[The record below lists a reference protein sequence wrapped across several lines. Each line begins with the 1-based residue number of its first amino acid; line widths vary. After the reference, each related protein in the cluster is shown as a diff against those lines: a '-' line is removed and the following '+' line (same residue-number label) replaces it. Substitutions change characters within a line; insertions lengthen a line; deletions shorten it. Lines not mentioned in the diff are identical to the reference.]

1 MSKYIILTKA
11 LLKNGYGL
19 SNGDKKKKIKATII
33 AAAIVAACIPTIIA
47 FIYFIESAYDML
59 YKINQEGLIFI
70 VGINFT
76 FIFIFF
82 FGIFYSL
89 NVMYFSKDIEK
100 LLPLPLKPWHIIASK
115 FTITLL
121 YEYLTEAAILLPLF
135 IIYGLKGHMGVIYYV
150 CSIILFL
157 TIPIIPLSIASILNI
172 LIMRFTNIG
181 NHKDLL
187 KIIGG
192 ILAMFLAIAF
202 NIKMQKL
209 ANLGMNQQQIL
220 NILSQGNNSLVG
232 ISSKIFPGVSEAV
245 KAMVF
250 NGTLIGLKNIILFL
264 IITLCVL
271 SIFLILGE
279 KLYFKGVIGISEA
292 PSGRR
297 KLNYGDLQKISQKSS
312 PIKSLVIKELKILF
326 RTPVYF
332 MNCIIMNFLWP
343 IFLLIPFFTE
353 PEVFKKFKG
362 FMFVINDTKWIGVII
377 IISLAAGI
385 FITSSNLIT
394 STAISR
400 EGGNLFV
407 SKYIAIGY
415 DIQLIAKV
423 LSGAIMGTVG
433 ILSMLLMVLFLMKL
447 PLYLILIV
455 FISSL
460 PGILF
465 SAMLGIMIDVAF
477 PKLNWDNE
485 VKAVKQNFNGIIAI
499 MVGIGVSVLVTIS
512 VIKLNFDKFAMSIGV
527 ILLFLIIDFILYKII
542 VTKGV
547 NLFKNIEV

>member
-11 LLKNGYGL
+11 LLKNGNGSL
-19 SNGDKKKKIKATII
+19 NGDKKKKIKSIVI
-33 AAAIVAACIPTIIA
+33 AAAIIAAFIPTIIA
-47 FIYFIESAYDML
+47 FIYFIETAYDML
-59 YKINQEGLIFI
+59 YKINQQGLIFS

-82 FGIFYSL
+82 FAIFYSL
-89 NVMYFSKDIEK
+89 NVMYFSKDIEN

-150 CSIILFL
+150 YSIILFL
-157 TIPIIPLSIASILNI
+157 TIPIIPLSIATILNI
-172 LIMRFTNIG
+172 LIMRFTNMG

-192 ILAMFLAIAF
+192 ILAMFLAIVF
-202 NIKMQKL
+202 NIKMQ
-209 ANLGMNQQQIL
+209 NLGTSGMNQQQIL
-220 NILSQGNNSLVG
+220 NMFSEGNNSLVN
-232 ISSKIFPGVSEAV
+232 ISSKVFPGVSEAV
-245 KAMVF
+245 KAIVF
-250 NGTLIGLKNIILFL
+250 SESFIGLKNIILFL
-264 IITLCVL
+264 IITICVL

-297 KLNYGDLQKISQKSS
+297 KLNHKDLKKVSRKSS
-312 PIKSLVIKELKILF
+312 PIKALVVKELKILF
-326 RTPVYF
+326 RTPIYF

-343 IFLLIPFFTE
+343 VFLLIPFFTE
-353 PEVFKKFKG
+353 PEVFKNFKRL
-362 FMFVINDTKWIGVII
+362 VPIINDTKWIGIII

-415 DIQLIAKV
+415 DVQLMAKV
-423 LSGAIMGTVG
+423 LSGAIMGMVG
-433 ILSMLLMVLFLMKL
+433 IIAMLLMVLFLMKL
-447 PLYLILIV
+447 PLYMILIV

-465 SAMLGIMIDVAF
+465 SAMIGIMIDVSF
-477 PKLNWDNE
+477 PKLNWDTE
-485 VKAVKQNFNGIIAI
+485 VKAVKQNFNGFIAL
-499 MVGIGVSVLVTIS
+499 MVGIGVSVLMVIT
-512 VIKLNFDKFAMSIGV
+512 VIKLNFDKFIMSIIMIL
-527 ILLFLIIDFILYKII
+527 ILLSIDYILYKVI
-542 VTKGV
+542 VNKGV
-547 NLFKNIEV
+547 NLFKNIEA

>member
-11 LLKNGYGL
+11 LLKNGNGL
-19 SNGDKKKKIKATII
+19 LNDDKKKKIKAIAI
-33 AAAIVAACIPTIIA
+33 AAAIIAACIPTIIA

-59 YKINQEGLIFI
+59 YKINQQGLIFT

-82 FGIFYSL
+82 FAIFYSL
-89 NVMYFSKDIEK
+89 NVMYFSKDIEN

-135 IIYGLKGHMGVIYYV
+135 IIYGLKGHIGAIYYV
-150 CSIILFL
+150 YCVILFL
-157 TIPIIPLSIASILNI
+157 TIPIIPLSMASILNI
-172 LIMRFTNIG
+172 LIMRFTNMG

-192 ILAMFLAIAF
+192 ILAMVLGIVF
-202 NIKMQKL
+202 NMKMQKL
-209 ANLGMNQQQIL
+209 GTSGMNQQQIF
-220 NILSQGNNSLVG
+220 NMLSEGNNSLVG
-232 ISSKIFPGVSEAV
+232 ISSKVFPGASEAV
-245 KAMVF
+245 KAIVF
-250 NGTLIGLKNIILFL
+250 SGSFIGLKNIILFL
-264 IITLCVL
+264 IITLCTL

-292 PSGRR
+292 PSARR
-297 KLNYGDLQKISQKSS
+297 KLNNKDLQKVSRKSS
-312 PIKSLVIKELKILF
+312 PIKSLVIKELRILF
-326 RTPVYF
+326 RTPIYF

-343 IFLLIPFFTE
+343 VFLLIPFFTE
-353 PEVFKKFKG
+353 PEVFKNFKRLVP
-362 FMFVINDTKWIGVII
+362 VINDTKWIGIII

-400 EGGNLFV
+400 EGSNLFV

-415 DIQLIAKV
+415 DVQLIAKV
-423 LSGAIMGTVG
+423 LSGAIMGAVG
-433 ILSMLLMVLFLMKL
+433 VVSMLLMVLFLIKL
-447 PLYLILIV
+447 PLYMLLIV
-455 FISSL
+455 FVSSL

-465 SAMLGIMIDVAF
+465 SAMFGIMIDVAF

-485 VKAVKQNFNGIIAI
+485 VKAVKQNFNGFIAI
-499 MVGIGVSVLVTIS
+499 MVGIGISVLMAIAA
-512 VIKLNFDKFAMSIGV
+512 INLNFDKFVMSIIA
-527 ILLFLIIDFILYKII
+527 ILLFLIIDCILYKII

-547 NLFKNIEV
+547 SLFKNIEV